1 MDIMHHHLHNVRH
14 VINTVPLV
22 TVLHLTNVPH
32 VIMENFTQLILQLVL
47 SCVQITT
54 TPIQYLNANPVYLV
68 VKLVMVFNAHLAGL

>member
-14 VINTVPLV
+14 VIITVPLV
-22 TVLHLTNVPH
+22 RVLHLTNVPH

-54 TPIQYLNANPVYLV
+54 TPIQHMNANPVYLV
-68 VKLVMVFNAHLAGL
+68 VKLVMVFNVHLAL